1 MDSDLLWDLE
11 VFLLYP
17 SNKLDQKNVNKIK
30 TKFNTLYNVNN
41 TKNFEEFLKR
51 FNEVV
56 DFLTLVKNLD
66 FYKAILSLENLLGK
80 PTFILEQ
87 LNEDSFNSTTDIY
100 NYVSDYVY
108 KFLNESKNS
117 NDNFDIFVVL
127 GACILFLNVFVRIN
141 WLGPPFSLSLESER
155 VLSEKYQKKAVKD
168 ELDDTKILNESLVC
182 LIDHLDL
189 KESRSSFLLDK
200 IHKEFKDKCV
210 LKSPELS
217 LIDTKLTD
225 NEVKLL
231 KSVISEFIV
240 DGESVY
246 YGVSG
251 IQYLYA
257 SLLLIGVLDKYMNNG
272 TYSLRSLEIWRSRVA
287 YLWQLIVE
295 DFSVTQCVT
304 LYNCT
309 IVNYINLLKESEVL
323 DEDFTIDLCDPDILD
338 IIKLESLKKQEDYSH
353 TCSIISNFTTHK
365 LDLDV
370 NLKAYLLIELIQKLP
385 LYNLNRL
392 YDSIY
397 EKVSEYLGFTF
408 EFTGKL
414 GVRRRHQKKSIPQ
427 LIVDYKKTQVN
438 NHHETP
444 SVDTPANITLDEIYG
459 ESDIYETPKLDISES
474 METLSEM
481 EQLFLLSKGLSIL
494 YNAPQS
500 DELALEFINSIA
512 TTCLREDTT
521 EQKNWIIASTSLW
534 LRCKTEYSRTKTI
547 ERATLQLH
555 SISDSFYEH
564 NPSNRMEY
572 FFGAGF
578 PSTWNIKREI
588 AKHMYYIGSFR
599 TAFDIYKQL
608 HLWEDAI
615 QCLLISDRKNEARE
629 LVNQRIKVLPT
640 PKLYCY
646 LGDIDND
653 VEYYKT
659 AWKLSGEKLSR
670 AVRSLGARSFNDGKF
685 DDAVEYLEKALL
697 LNPMNEQTQ
706 FLLGCSYIRV
716 VNFRSALNS
725 FSRVVSMNPEN
736 ADSWANIASCH
747 MNLNNMQSGKVAVLQ
762 AIKHNGARWQF
773 WKMLLITSAMVK
785 DVQSVCKAMKTLIDL
800 GKKSEIDVWVFAY
813 LVDSASEEKGN
824 VASMIDET
832 LKYVTGSL
840 TEDADV
846 WGLYAKHLSFKRDYV
861 GALEAAFKQYR
872 KVEQHILA
880 TFTLKKDTDEL
891 QTEFDVSN
899 VKKLT
904 DSLSSMVMLLKR
916 MTPAQRSDH
925 RASVVETLKVVKG
938 RVDSRT
944 PQVNQQFS
952 REVDLLIESA
962 EVEDVIAVYENA

>member
-1 MDSDLLWDLE
+1 MNSALLWDLE
-11 VFLLYP
+11 LILLDP
-17 SNKLDQKNVNKIK
+17 SSKLNQKNVNNIK
-30 TKFNTLYNVNN
+30 SKFKTYYNVNN
-41 TKNFEEFLKR
+41 TENFEEFSKR

-56 DFLTLVKNLD
+56 NFLTLVKNLD
-66 FYKAILSLENLLGK
+66 FYKAILSLEKLLGK
-80 PTFILEQ
+80 PTFILEHRK
-87 LNEDSFNSTTDIY
+87 EDAFNSSTDIY
-100 NYVSDYVY
+100 NHVWGSVY
-108 KFLNESKNS
+108 KFVNESENS
-117 NDNFDIFVVL
+117 SDNLDVIIVL
-127 GACILFLNVFVRIN
+127 GACILFINIFVRIN

-168 ELDDTKILNESLVC
+168 ELDDAEILNESLVC
-182 LIDHLDL
+182 LIDRLNL
-189 KESRSSFLLDK
+189 SESRSSFLLDK

-225 NEVKLL
+225 KEVNFL
-231 KSVISEFIV
+231 KSVIYEFTV

-251 IQYLYA
+251 IQYLYT
-257 SLLLIGVLDKYMNNG
+257 SLLLIGVLDKCRNNG
-272 TYSLRSLEIWRSRVA
+272 APGLESLEIWRSRVA

-295 DFSVTQCVT
+295 DASVTQCAT

-323 DEDFTIDLCDPDILD
+323 QEDFSVDLCDPDLLD
-338 IIKLESLKKQEDYSH
+338 DSSH

-365 LDLDV
+365 LDLDA
-370 NLKAYLLIELIQKLP
+370 NLRAYMLIELMQKLP

-392 YDSIY
+392 YDTIY
-397 EKVSEYLGFTF
+397 DKVSLYLGFTF

-427 LIVDYKKTQVN
+427 LIVDYKKTHVN
-438 NHHETP
+438 NHHEAS
-444 SVDTPANITLDEIYG
+444 SVDTPVNITLDEIYG
-459 ESDIYETPKLDISES
+459 ESDIYETPKLDESES
-474 METLSEM
+474 VETLSEM
-481 EQLFLLSKGLSIL
+481 EQLFLLSKGLNIL
-494 YNAPQS
+494 HNAPQS
-500 DELALEFINSIA
+500 DELALEFINTIA
-512 TTCLREDTT
+512 TTCLREETT
-521 EQKNWIIASTSLW
+521 EQKNWMIASTSLW

-564 NPSNRMEY
+564 KPQNRMEY
-572 FFGAGF
+572 FFGVGF

-588 AKHMYYIGSFR
+588 GNFVKKGRMINIFSEEH
-599 TAFDIYKQL
+599 AFDIYKQL

-629 LVNQRIKVLPT
+629 LVNQRIKILPT

-646 LGDIDND
+646 LGDIEND

-685 DDAVEYLEKALL
+685 EEAIEYLEKALR

-706 FLLGCSYIRV
+706 FLLGCAHIKV
-716 VNFRSALNS
+716 ANFRSALNA
-725 FSRVVSMNPEN
+725 FSRVVSLNPEN

-785 DVQSVCKAMKTLIDL
+785 DVQTVCTAMKTLVDL
-800 GKKSEIDVWVFAY
+800 GKKSEVDVWVFAF
-813 LVDSASEEKGN
+813 LVESASGATGN
-824 VASMIDET
+824 LASLIDAT
-832 LKYVTGSL
+832 LKHVTGSL
-840 TEDADV
+840 TENADV

-872 KVEQHILA
+872 KVEQQILS
-880 TFTLKKDTDEL
+880 TFTEKKDTDEL
-891 QTEFDVSN
+891 QTEFDVAN
-899 VKKLT
+899 VRRLT
-904 DSLSSMVMLLKR
+904 SSLSSMVMLLKR
-916 MTPAQRSDH
+916 MTPAQRSEH

-944 PQVNQQFS
+944 PQVNEQFS
-952 REVDLLIESA
+952 KEVDLLLESA
-962 EVEDVIAVYENA
+962 EVEDVIAVYEHT

>member
-1 MDSDLLWDLE
+1 MDSSLLWHLE
-11 VFLLYP
+11 LILLDP
-17 SNKLDQKNVNKIK
+17 SNKLDHQNLNEIK

-41 TKNFEEFLKR
+41 TENFDELSKR

-56 DFLTLVKNLD
+56 DFLILVKNLD
-66 FYKAILSLENLLGK
+66 IYRAILSLEKLLGK

-87 LNEDSFNSTTDIY
+87 IKEDSFSSSSDIY
-100 NYVSDYVY
+100 NHVWDYVY
-108 KFLNESKNS
+108 TFLNESKNS
-117 NDNFDIFVVL
+117 QDNLDIFIVL

-155 VLSEKYQKKAVKD
+155 VLSEKYKKKAVKD
-168 ELDDTKILNESLVC
+168 ELDNTDILSESLVY
-182 LIDHLDL
+182 LIDRLDL
-189 KESRSSFLLDK
+189 NESRSSFLLDK
-200 IHKEFKDKCV
+200 IHKEFKDKCI

-225 NEVKLL
+225 KEVNFL
-231 KSVISEFIV
+231 KSFISEFIV

-257 SLLLIGVLDKYMNNG
+257 SVLLIGVLDKYMING
-272 TYSLRSLEIWRSRVA
+272 TYSLKSLEIWRSRVA

-295 DFSVTQCVT
+295 DSSITQCAT

-309 IVNYINLLKESEVL
+309 IVNYINLLKESQVL
-323 DEDFTIDLCDPDILD
+323 DEDFSIDLCDPDLLD
-338 IIKLESLKKQEDYSH
+338 VIKVESLKKETDSSH
-353 TCSIISNFTTHK
+353 TCTIISNFTTHK

-370 NLKAYLLIELIQKLP
+370 NLSAYLLMELMQKLP

-397 EKVSEYLGFTF
+397 DKVSVYLGFTF

-427 LIVDYKKTQVN
+427 LIVDYKKTHVN
-438 NHHETP
+438 NHHDTS
-444 SVDTPANITLDEIYG
+444 SVDTPVNITLDEIYG
-459 ESDIYETPKLDISES
+459 ESDIYETPKLDTSEN

-481 EQLFLLSKGLSIL
+481 EQLFLLSKGLNIL

-500 DELALEFINSIA
+500 DELALEFINTIA
-512 TTCLREDTT
+512 TTCLREETT
-521 EQKNWIIASTSLW
+521 EQKNWMIASTSLW
-534 LRCKTEYSRTKTI
+534 LRCKTEYSRTKTT

-564 NPSNRMEY
+564 NPPNRMEY
-572 FFGAGF
+572 FFGVGF

-629 LVNQRIKVLPT
+629 LVNQRIKILPT

-646 LGDIDND
+646 LGDIEND

-685 DDAVEYLEKALL
+685 EEAIEYLEKALH

-706 FLLGCSYIRV
+706 FLLGCSYIKV
-716 VNFRSALNS
+716 ANFRSALNP
-725 FSRVVSMNPEN
+725 FSRVVSLNPEN

-785 DVQSVCKAMKTLIDL
+785 DVQSVCTAMKTLIDL
-800 GKKSEIDVWVFAY
+800 GKKSEIDVWVFAF
-813 LVDSASEEKGN
+813 LVDSASGATGN
-824 VASMIDET
+824 VASTIDET

-840 TEDADV
+840 TENADV

-872 KVEQHILA
+872 KVEEHILG

-904 DSLSSMVMLLKR
+904 NSLSSMVMLLKR
-916 MTPAQRSDH
+916 MTPPQRSEH

-938 RVDSRT
+938 RIHSRT
-944 PQVNQQFS
+944 PQVNQRFS

-962 EVEDVIAVYENA
+962 EVEDVIAVYDNA